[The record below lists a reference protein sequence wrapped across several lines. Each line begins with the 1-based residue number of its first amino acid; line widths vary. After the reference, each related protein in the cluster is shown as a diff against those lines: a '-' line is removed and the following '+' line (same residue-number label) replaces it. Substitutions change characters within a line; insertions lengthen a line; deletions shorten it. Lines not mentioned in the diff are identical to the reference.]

1 MTDELANLSVRLQSP
16 AFVRAVVIFIA
27 IGASVYLGAILWTG
41 WEQAI
46 ATIRKIGVL
55 TLVAGGFVAST
66 AYVWRFARWHY
77 SLSRFGYRVPMG
89 RNFGVYFAGLAL
101 TASPGKLG
109 ETLRSLL
116 LMPYGVK
123 AGHSLGAFVADR
135 LSDVLGV
142 CLLGIAAGMVGG
154 KVAWFLMPV
163 FLGLLI
169 VSLFAGYAVVHPGS
183 GQFWSWLALKLH
195 WLPVRGGQ
203 AVVASWAS
211 LWSPGRAI
219 SFALVAVASYGTQA
233 CVFGWFCLLAGVDI
247 PLADAIVI
255 FVNATL
261 FGAAS
266 MVPGGLGTMEAVLV
280 FQLVAQGADNA
291 VAVSVAIATR
301 LVTLW
306 MGILL
311 GVISLMAVSG
321 SLTRAGVP
329 LLSESVATSEDA

>member
-1 MTDELANLSVRLQSP
+1 MTDEPDNLSVRLQSP
-16 AFVRAVVIFIA
+16 AFLRSVVIFIA

-55 TLVAGGFVAST
+55 TLVTGGFAAST
-66 AYVWRFARWHY
+66 AYFWRFARWHY
-77 SLSRFGYRVPMG
+77 SLSRFGYRVPMV
-89 RNFGVYFAGLAL
+89 RDFGIYLAGLAL

-142 CLLGIAAGMVGG
+142 CLLGIVAGMVGG
-154 KVAWFLMPV
+154 KVAWFLVAV
-163 FLGLLI
+163 FLGILI

-183 GQFWSWLALKLH
+183 GRFWGWLELKLH

-203 AVVASWAS
+203 AVIASWAS
-211 LWSPGRAI
+211 LWSPGRAL
-219 SFALVAVASYGTQA
+219 SFALVAGAAYGTQA
-233 CVFGWFCLLAGVDI
+233 CVFAWFCLLAGINV
-247 PLADAIVI
+247 PLSDAIVI

-266 MVPGGLGTMEAVLV
+266 MVPGGLGTMESALV
-280 FQLVAQGADNA
+280 FQLVAQGANDA
-291 VAVSVAIATR
+291 VAVAVAIATR

-311 GVISLMAVSG
+311 GVISLIAVSG
-321 SLTRAGVP
+321 SSTRAEVP
-329 LLSESVATSEDA
+329 LSSESVAKSADA

>member
-1 MTDELANLSVRLQSP
+1 MTDEPANLSVRLQSP
-16 AFVRAVVIFIA
+16 AFVRSVVIFIA

-46 ATIRKIGVL
+46 ATIRKIDVL

-89 RNFGVYFAGLAL
+89 RNFGVYLAGLAL

-142 CLLGIAAGMVGG
+142 CLLGIVAGMVAG
-154 KVAWFLMPV
+154 KVGWFLIAV

-169 VSLFAGYAVVHPGS
+169 VSLFSGYAVVHHRS
-183 GQFWSWLALKLH
+183 GRFWSWLALKLR
-195 WLPVRGGQ
+195 WLPIRGGQ

-211 LWSPGRAI
+211 LWSPGRSI
-219 SFALVAVASYGTQA
+219 SFALVAVAAYGTQA

-247 PLADAIVI
+247 PLSDAIVI

-266 MVPGGLGTMEAVLV
+266 MVPSGLGTMEAALV
-280 FQLVAQGADNA
+280 FQLVAQGADDA
-291 VAVSVAIATR
+291 VAVSLAIVTR

-311 GVISLMAVSG
+311 GVISLMAVS
-321 SLTRAGVP
+321 SRLTSAGVP
-329 LLSESVATSEDA
+329 PLSESVATQEDA